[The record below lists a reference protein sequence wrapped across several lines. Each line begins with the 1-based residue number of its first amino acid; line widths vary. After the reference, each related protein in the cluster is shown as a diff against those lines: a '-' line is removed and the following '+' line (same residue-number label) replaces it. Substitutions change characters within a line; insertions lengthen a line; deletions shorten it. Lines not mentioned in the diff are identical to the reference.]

1 MKTNEYQV
9 RTTLNIH
16 SLIRNGFENV
26 TFFDSK
32 YSLSEVRHKFG
43 RHGDGAYVI
52 LPHESGEQ

>member
-1 MKTNEYQV
+1 MKTNEYQF

-16 SLIRNGFENV
+16 SLIRNGSENGC
-26 TFFDSK
+26 FFDSK

-43 RHGDGAYVI
+43 RHGAYVI